1 MQAVGMIAEFNPLHN
16 GHVFALQQAR
26 RLSGAEVVVALLA
39 GNFVQ
44 RGEPAVVDKWTRA
57 KAALACGADLVVELP
72 TTDAVQAADG
82 FAQGALA
89 LLSVLQVQSLAFGT
103 EVPALDYA
111 ALAARV
117 AAAPPQGSLFQDH
130 TQTYATQLNQY
141 YQQTAGVSLD
151 APNLLLG
158 LSYAQANRKL
168 DTPLRLLPFARHGA
182 AHDEAEISADG
193 ASASALRAALAQGE
207 SVADLVPAAMQT
219 GLDASRHQSWD
230 DLFPL
235 LRYRLQTADL
245 AALRDI
251 YTMSEGLEFRLTEQL
266 AGAQD
271 FAGFLHQIKSKRYT
285 YARMR
290 RLCLYVVLNLTTEV
304 MADAQ
309 QHRFLHVLGFT
320 AAGRQYLHQIK
331 KTVELPL
338 ITKVSAAMLAPGG
351 LMQWQHRCDQLI
363 ETLTGTAQ
371 NYGRVPVM
379 RKEND
384 AC

>member
-1 MQAVGMIAEFNPLHN
+1 MKAVGMIAEFNPLHN

-44 RGEPAVVDKWTRA
+44 RGEPAVVDKWARA

-89 LLSVLQVQSLAFGT
+89 LLSALQVRSLAFGT
-103 EVPALDYA
+103 ESPALDYA

-117 AAAPPQGSLFQDH
+117 AETPPQASLFQDH

-158 LSYAQANRKL
+158 LSYAQANRQL
-168 DTPLRLLPFARHGA
+168 DTPLRLLPFARQGA
-182 AHDEAEISADG
+182 AHDEAGLKAG
-193 ASASALRAALAQGE
+193 ASASALRAALVQGE
-207 SVADLVPAAMQT
+207 SVADLVPAAMQS
-219 GLDASRHQSWD
+219 GLMASRHQSWD

-245 AALRDI
+245 TALRDI

-290 RLCLYVVLNLTTEV
+290 RLCLYVVLNLTKAV

-320 AAGRQYLHQIK
+320 EAGRQYLHQIK

-363 ETLTGTAQ
+363 ETLNGTAQ

>member
-16 GHVFALQQAR
+16 GHVFALQAAR
-26 RLSGAEVVVALLA
+26 RLSGADAVVVLMA

-44 RGEPAVVDKWTRA
+44 RGEPAIVDKWHRA
-57 KAALACGADLVVELP
+57 NAALAAGADLVVELP

-82 FAQGALA
+82 FAAGSLA
-89 LLSVLQVQSLAFGT
+89 LLSALHVQSLAFGT
-103 EVPALDYA
+103 EAPGLDYA

-117 AAAPPQGSLFQDH
+117 AAAPPQASLFADH
-130 TQTYATQLNQY
+130 RETYATQLNQY

-158 LSYAQANRKL
+158 LSYAQANRALKA
-168 DTPLRLLPFARHGA
+168 PLTLLPFARQGA
-182 AHDEAEISADG
+182 AHDAPEMTAQT
-193 ASASALRAALAQGE
+193 ASASALRAAVAAGQDVSGFMPQPMAAGLAQ
-207 SVADLVPAAMQT
+207 A
-219 GLDASRHQSWD
+219 RRQSWD

-245 AALRDI
+245 AALRAV

-266 AGAQD
+266 PGAAD
-271 FAGFLHQIKSKRYT
+271 FADFLQRIKSKRYT

-290 RLCLYVVLNLTTEV
+290 RLCLYVVLNLTQAAV
-304 MADAQ
+304 QAAAAK
-309 QHRFLHVLGFT
+309 RFLHVLGFNQT
-320 AAGRQYLHQIK
+320 GRRYLHQVK
-331 KTVELPL
+331 KTATLPL
-338 ITKVSAAMLAPGG
+338 ITKVSSAMLAPGG
-351 LMQWQHRCDQLI
+351 LMYWQHRCDQLI

-371 NYGRVPVM
+371 NFGRVPLM

-384 AC
+384 